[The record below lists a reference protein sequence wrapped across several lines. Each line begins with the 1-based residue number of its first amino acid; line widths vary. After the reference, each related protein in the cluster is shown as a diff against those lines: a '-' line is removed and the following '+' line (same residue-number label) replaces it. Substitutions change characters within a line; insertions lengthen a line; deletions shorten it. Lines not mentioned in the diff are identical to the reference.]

1 MAETREPD
9 LRYSTLS
16 RLEEILK
23 LLVEHHGGRMTL
35 AELLAI
41 TAGMARLCHQDQVT
55 IAEIAAATGLPK
67 QSLSRWASKRV
78 GKSIKVE
85 SDPDDQRAH
94 NIQLIDDQRGQAH
107 LERMA
112 QLLGLEDTAI

>member
-1 MAETREPD
+1 MARKRESD
-9 LRYSTLS
+9 QRYRTLA

-23 LLVEHHGGRMTL
+23 LLVEHHGARMTL

-41 TAGMARLCHQDQVT
+41 TAAMTKLCHQDRVT

-67 QSLSRWASKRV
+67 QSLSRWASKRI
-78 GKSIKVE
+78 GDSIQIE
-85 SDPDDQRAH
+85 SEPEDQRSH
-94 NIQLIDDQRGQAH
+94 NIQLIDDQRGREH

-112 QLLGLEDTAI
+112 RLLGLED